1 MVDLRYFLTFE
12 GRVSKK
18 FKSKKKKYKKSILY
32 FPHITDS
39 YSKHED
45 EVLKFR
51 PNLGIVLVIIS
62 DLLLLLECL
71 RTLLEVLFVVLQL
84 GRVNY
89 IRVERLQL
97 LEHILELLLRLPL
110 KVHVQDVQ
118 IFHPQTLILV
128 LLFDE
133 TYIVE
138 QVALGSQIRNLLELR
153 LLLKLR
159 GRLIDRDHSR

>member
-1 MVDLRYFLTFE
+1 M
-12 GRVSKK
+12 
-18 FKSKKKKYKKSILY
+18 Y